1 MSILNKSDDLLV
13 SVIKVLLSY
22 QLFIEHEGKGGSLN
36 NKSFSKC
43 INKKR
48 LKRAAF
54 LKAKFYATDSG
65 AVRHKLSKS

>member
-1 MSILNKSDDLLV
+1 MIL
-13 SVIKVLLSY
+13 
-22 QLFIEHEGKGGSLN
+22 
-36 NKSFSKC
+36 
-43 INKKR
+43 KKR